1 MNKHFI
7 FAILLLLLLIA
18 IYSMFGYT
26 SSFLF
31 MNVRLPRLLLTI
43 MAGMI
48 LSGTGSV
55 FQILLNNPLAEPYI
69 LGVSSGAA
77 LGSIIAGLTGM
88 FVLAPL
94 FGFTGALAS
103 ILIVWALSH
112 TGGFMDKTRLLFS
125 GIIFGMFVSAIIS
138 FLMYWFQ
145 KDVGIILQV
154 LMGNLGHIFSQTEWI
169 IFLISFGISLILLL
183 SLYFRSNALNI
194 MTTGDDSA
202 QSMGVDVKKLRLN
215 IFITGSVLTGIS
227 VAYAGIIGFIGLII
241 PHFVRILVSSDQ
253 KKVFPLSVIYGAN
266 FLLLCD
272 LIACN
277 LTVVEFPVGIIT
289 SFIGC
294 PVFLYLLLIRKK

>member
-7 FAILLLLLLIA
+7 IAILLLLLLIA

-215 IFITGSVLTGIS
+215 VFITGSVLTGIS

>member
-1 MNKHFI
+1 MIKHFVW
-7 FAILLLLLLIA
+7 ALLLLIIVVSA
-18 IYSMFGYT
+18 YCLSGYSNL
-26 SSFLF
+26 FLF

-43 MAGMI
+43 LAGMI

-94 FGFTGALAS
+94 FGFSGALAS
-103 ILIVWALSH
+103 ILIVWMLSQY
-112 TGGFMDKTRLLFS
+112 GGFLDKTRLLFS

-145 KDVGIILQV
+145 KDIGIILQV

-169 IFLISFGISLILLL
+169 IFLVSFAISLILLFY
-183 SLYFRSNALNI
+183 LYYQSNALNI
-194 MTTGDDSA
+194 MTTGDESA
-202 QSMGVDVKKLRLN
+202 QSMGVNVKKLRLRV
-215 IFITGSVLTGIS
+215 FIIDSVLTGIS
-227 VAYAGIIGFIGLII
+227 VSYAGIIGFIGLII
-241 PHFVRILVSSDQ
+241 PHFVRILAGADQ
-253 KKVFPLSVIYGAN
+253 KRVFPLAVMHGAS

-272 LIACN
+272 LIAAN

-294 PVFLYLLLIRKK
+294 PVFLYLLLIRKN

>member
-7 FAILLLLLLIA
+7 IAILLLLLLIA
-18 IYSMFGYT
+18 IYSMYGYT
-26 SSFLF
+26 NSFLF
-31 MNVRLPRLLLTI
+31 LNVRLPRLLLTI
-43 MAGMI
+43 MVGMI

-215 IFITGSVLTGIS
+215 VFITGSVLTGIS

>member
-18 IYSMFGYT
+18 IYSIYGYT

-43 MAGMI
+43 LVGMI

-77 LGSIIAGLTGM
+77 LGSIIAGLTGI

-266 FLLLCD
+266 FLILCD

>member
-1 MNKHFI
+1 
-7 FAILLLLLLIA
+7 
-18 IYSMFGYT
+18 

-31 MNVRLPRLLLTI
+31 LNVRLPRLLLTI
-43 MAGMI
+43 MVGMI

-215 IFITGSVLTGIS
+215 VFITGSVLTGIS

>member
-215 IFITGSVLTGIS
+215 VFITGSVLTGIS

>member
-7 FAILLLLLLIA
+7 IAILLLLLLIA
-18 IYSMFGYT
+18 IYSMYGYT

-43 MAGMI
+43 MVGMI

-215 IFITGSVLTGIS
+215 VFITGSVLTGIS

-253 KKVFPLSVIYGAN
+253 KKVFPLTVIYGAN

>member
-1 MNKHFI
+1 MGVGVRG
-7 FAILLLLLLIA
+7 LLVGVVGGMVLCGA
-18 IYSMFGYT
+18 GWVFG
-26 SSFLF
+26 
-31 MNVRLPRLLLTI
+31 V
-43 MAGMI
+43 
-48 LSGTGSV
+48 
-55 FQILLNNPLAEPYI
+55 LLNNPLAEPYI

-215 IFITGSVLTGIS
+215 VFITGSVLTGIS